1 MAFVV
6 GNLLFALI
14 QRRQK
19 KSPKRPKCSPESK
32 ISAWDVNG
40 KNLNGNFM
48 KGTEIFAVVTVN
60 TCLGKDWIETS
71 LRRLLCAFAV

>member
-1 MAFVV
+1 MNGFCCWKFAF
-6 GNLLFALI
+6 
-14 QRRQK
+14 RSHSKKTK

-48 KGTEIFAVVTVN
+48 KGTEIFAVNSDGEHVF
-60 TCLGKDWIETS
+60 G
-71 LRRLLCAFAV
+71 